1 MFEDRKA
8 AWLQKAE
15 DLKPALYRETI
26 RPVSGMPGHAL
37 RENES
42 VVLDFGNHF
51 VGRLTLRLS
60 SQGSHPDAP
69 VWLAVKFC
77 ENARELNETLDGYSG
92 WISKGWVQQ
101 EQVHIDVLPTVY
113 PFPRRYAFRYVKID
127 VLALS
132 SKYQLVIEDA
142 FAEVSTAAD
151 DNAPASLNG
160 DEKDI
165 AIDQV
170 ALRTLRSCMQEV
182 FEDGP
187 KRDRRLWLGDLR
199 LQALTNSVTYR
210 NFDLVKRCLYLF
222 AYAADKEGRLPA
234 CLFTEPQVEGDDTY
248 MFDYSLFF
256 IPTLLQ
262 YVRDSGDRETLEDL
276 MPLALHQLRLAD
288 RQFDPA
294 TSLIRDSGEL
304 GWCFV
309 DWNLQLNKQ
318 FCAQAIWIACARA
331 ALQMK
336 DDPAL
341 ARLIKQRSAAA
352 RTAWFDAER
361 HLFVSGQEKQVS
373 WASQVWAVLAGIAE
387 GKEAAACLDAA
398 AACPEALGMVTPYM
412 MHHYV
417 EALCRVGRKK
427 EARQVI
433 RDYWGGMA
441 DHGADTYWEL
451 YNPENPDE
459 SPYGSPVVNSYCHAW
474 SCTPAWFL
482 RSGILEENT

>member
-1 MFEDRKA
+1 MFEEK
-8 AWLQKAE
+8 KAE
-15 DLKPALYRETI
+15 WLRIAESLKPTLRRETV
-26 RPVSGMPGHAL
+26 RPISGMADHAL
-37 RENES
+37 TENES

-51 VGRLTLRLS
+51 VGRLTLKLS

-69 VWLAVKFC
+69 AWLAVKFC
-77 ENARELNETLDGYSG
+77 ENARELNETLASYSG

-101 EQVHIDVLPTVY
+101 EQAHIDVLPAELH
-113 PFPRRYAFRYVKID
+113 FSRRYAFRFVKID

-132 SKYQLVIEDA
+132 SKYRLVIEDA
-142 FAEVSTAAD
+142 FAEVTTAAD
-151 DNAPASLNG
+151 DGALMPLTG

-170 ALRTLRSCMQEV
+170 ALRTLRNCMQDV

-187 KRDRRLWLGDLR
+187 KRDRRLWMGDLR

-222 AYAADKEGRLPA
+222 AATADREGRIAA
-234 CLFTEPQVEGDDTY
+234 CLFTEPKVEADDTY

-262 YVRDSGDRETLEDL
+262 YAQATGDQAAMDDL
-276 MPLALHQLRLAD
+276 LPLALQQLALMD
-288 RQFDPA
+288 VQFDPE
-294 TSLIRDSGEL
+294 TQLIRDCDQL

-309 DWNLQLNKQ
+309 DWALPLNKQ
-318 FCAQAIWIACARA
+318 FCAQAIWIFCAQA
-331 ALQMK
+331 ALK
-336 DDPAL
+336 IKADPTL
-341 ARLIKQRSAAA
+341 EEKILLRREAA
-352 RTAWFDAER
+352 RKHWYDQER
-361 HLFVSGQEKQVS
+361 RLFVSGAKRQIS

-387 GKEAAACLDAA
+387 GADAAACLDAA
-398 AACPEALGMVTPYM
+398 AACPNAVPMVTPYM

-417 EALCRVGRKK
+417 
-427 EARQVI
+427 
-433 RDYWGGMA
+433 
-441 DHGADTYWEL
+441 
-451 YNPENPDE
+451 DE

-482 RSGILEENT
+482 RSGILKEGT